1 MKYLKNKKQVLVSIC
16 SLFLTLGLS
25 GCLFESFMDTGL
37 DLHEEYPT
45 ILIADEN
52 YLYKAAFSNPGS
64 GNKTR
69 IERTDIK
76 NGQSEILIGSEEIGF
91 VNGTGTS
98 VRFENI
104 SAMVKV
110 PNSNLIYIG
119 DKCTIRKLDIA
130 LLSVNVV
137 AGSSTNCVAQ
147 NGIGT
152 SAYFSTI
159 KGLVVKD
166 NFLFIADNTALRKM
180 NLTSLEVTTIAGSLS
195 ASGDTNDTGT
205 NARFGLI
212 GDLALIQDDIYLLD
226 LTYSKIKKVSLATSL
241 VTTFIGSGTWASKD
255 GVGLDAQVYFNT
267 SRMSS
272 DGVNFLFFTEDVAIR
287 KVDISKQE
295 VTTIVKFDDA
305 REDIDGSISTAK
317 SFFPS
322 GIVYTNEG
330 LFFSNYSGIRRLR

>member
-1 MKYLKNKKQVLVSIC
+1 MKYLKDKKQVFVSI
-16 SLFLTLGLS
+16 SFLFLTLGLS
-25 GCLFESFMDTGL
+25 GCLFESFLDTGL

-52 YLYKAAFSNPGS
+52 YLFKAAFFNPGS
-64 GNKTR
+64 GNKTW

-76 NGQSEILIGSEEIGF
+76 TGQSENLIGSKEIGL
-91 VNGTGTS
+91 VDGAGTS
-98 VRFENI
+98 VRFDNI

-119 DKCTIRKLDIA
+119 DKCTIRKLDTT
-130 LLSVNVV
+130 LLTVNVV

-159 KGLVVKD
+159 TGLVVKD

-180 NLTSLEVTTIAGSLS
+180 NLTSLEVTTIAGSLIS
-195 ASGDTNDTGT
+195 SGDTNDTGT
-205 NARFGLI
+205 NARFGSI
-212 GDLALIQDDIYLLD
+212 ADLALMQDDIYLLD
-226 LTYSKIKKVSLATSL
+226 LTYSKIKKVSLATNL
-241 VTTFIGSGTWASKD
+241 VTTFIGSGTSASKD
-255 GVGLDAQVYFNT
+255 GIGLNAEVYLNK
-267 SRMSS
+267 SRITS
-272 DGVNFLFFTEDVAIR
+272 DGVHYLYFTEDVAIR
-287 KVDISKQE
+287 KVDIAKQE
-295 VTTIVKFDDA
+295 VTTILKFDDA

-317 SFFPS
+317 SFYPS

-330 LFFSNYSGIRRLR
+330 LFFSNYFGIRRLR